1 LRDEIKSQR
10 VRDKQS
16 FSGLFDR
23 GEVYDNKD
31 LQEEK
36 ETRQKSKV
44 KEAIESNHRD
54 IILGKQLAQMYDE
67 RGMEIEKVRVEQ
79 SLQREICARDEY
91 TDLNN
96 VNFREPTEKMVRD
109 AKSMGVDL
117 SDPQTAEMLEQ
128 MQKASMSGTWL
139 DDIDTV
145 VFEKNHNN
153 IVSRFARFVKFRLQT
168 NFATVR
174 GLFLICFV
182 AFVVNR
188 IVSTLDLNREF
199 FSDDELTLAATSYPF
214 AIAVFL
220 LSSSY
225 HGVVIRIYS
234 YIIADLCEKK
244 IDNCTAGKVL
254 AVSSYHVFVS
264 LSQKILSPLPFAS
277 LHLFLAL
284 TLNIHCSVSPFIFAF
299 VHYSIA
305 SRFSAS
311 SVVLRHYDQSMLR
324 LFISLAYRPLL
335 RRTSYHQLSSCVIAF
350 VASNVQ
356 SAFLNLPS
364 LHHSRIHLSSS
375 KNQPHS

>member
-1 LRDEIKSQR
+1 MRDEIKSQR

-23 GEVYDNKD
+23 GEVYDNTD

-79 SLQREICARDEY
+79 SMQREIRARDEY

-96 VNFREPTEKMVRD
+96 VNFREPTEKMVQD

-128 MQKASMSGTWL
+128 MQKARMSGTSL
-139 DDIDTV
+139 NDIDAV
-145 VFEKNHNN
+145 VLEKNPNN
-153 IVSRFARFVKFRLQT
+153 IVSRFARFIKSRRQT

-188 IVSTLDLNREF
+188 IVSTLDLPHF
-199 FSDDELTLAATSYPF
+199 TL
-214 AIAVFL
+214 
-220 LSSSY
+220 
-225 HGVVIRIYS
+225 
-234 YIIADLCEKK
+234 
-244 IDNCTAGKVL
+244 
-254 AVSSYHVFVS
+254 
-264 LSQKILSPLPFAS
+264 Q
-277 LHLFLAL
+277 
-284 TLNIHCSVSPFIFAF
+284 
-299 VHYSIA
+299 
-305 SRFSAS
+305 
-311 SVVLRHYDQSMLR
+311 
-324 LFISLAYRPLL
+324 
-335 RRTSYHQLSSCVIAF
+335 
-350 VASNVQ
+350 
-356 SAFLNLPS
+356 
-364 LHHSRIHLSSS
+364 
-375 KNQPHS
+375 

>member
-79 SLQREICARDEY
+79 SLQREIRARDEY

-96 VNFREPTEKMVRD
+96 VNFREPTEKMVQD

-128 MQKASMSGTWL
+128 MQKVRMGGTCL

-145 VFEKNHNN
+145 VLETNPNN
-153 IVSRFARFVKFRLQT
+153 VVSRFARFVKSRLQT

-182 AFVVNR
+182 AFVVIG
-188 IVSTLDLNREF
+188 IVSTLDLNRE
-199 FSDDELTLAATSYPF
+199 
-214 AIAVFL
+214 
-220 LSSSY
+220 
-225 HGVVIRIYS
+225 
-234 YIIADLCEKK
+234 
-244 IDNCTAGKVL
+244 
-254 AVSSYHVFVS
+254 
-264 LSQKILSPLPFAS
+264 
-277 LHLFLAL
+277 
-284 TLNIHCSVSPFIFAF
+284 
-299 VHYSIA
+299 
-305 SRFSAS
+305 
-311 SVVLRHYDQSMLR
+311 
-324 LFISLAYRPLL
+324 
-335 RRTSYHQLSSCVIAF
+335 
-350 VASNVQ
+350 
-356 SAFLNLPS
+356 
-364 LHHSRIHLSSS
+364 
-375 KNQPHS
+375 